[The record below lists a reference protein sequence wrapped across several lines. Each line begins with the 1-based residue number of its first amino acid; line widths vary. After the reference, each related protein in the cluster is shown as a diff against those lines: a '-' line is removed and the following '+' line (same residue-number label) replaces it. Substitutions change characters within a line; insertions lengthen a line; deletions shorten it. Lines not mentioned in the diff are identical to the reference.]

1 MQQNG
6 MLIRTYGG
14 VMSVN
19 RVPDESFDSKLRKNV
34 KEKRIIAEKARSL
47 IPDGSSV
54 GLGSG
59 TTVYSLCMLL
69 DDLANAVVYSNSMQ
83 ATDYLSRITGLEVHI
98 CGGIIRSH
106 TGTVVGNDAVEYFRA
121 LKRVDCALIGCDA
134 IDSNGNV
141 MSDNLSVA
149 TVEKQILMCAA
160 HRYILCDSSKIGQSA
175 VAQITS
181 LRECDGLITCDTGS
195 EITERYKTLT
205 EVIYA

>member
-1 MQQNG
+1 MKTAIREQKIIDLLESRGEISVGELSSILDISESTLRKQLAAMQQNG

-69 DDLANAVVYSNSMQ
+69 DDLANAVVYSNSM
-83 ATDYLSRITGLEVHI
+83 
-98 CGGIIRSH
+98 
-106 TGTVVGNDAVEYFRA
+106 
-121 LKRVDCALIGCDA
+121 
-134 IDSNGNV
+134 
-141 MSDNLSVA
+141 
-149 TVEKQILMCAA
+149 
-160 HRYILCDSSKIGQSA
+160 
-175 VAQITS
+175 
-181 LRECDGLITCDTGS
+181 
-195 EITERYKTLT
+195 
-205 EVIYA
+205 